1 MKIIIELN
9 GEGDELINARFEK
22 DGKIVRWNDLTLFQQ
37 IGVCAGCLACY
48 RFYSKYLNFKYRK
61 KKK

>member
-9 GEGDELINARFEK
+9 SEGDELIDAKFEK
-22 DGKIVRWNDLTLFQQ
+22 DGKIVSWNDLTFFQQ
-37 IGVCAGCLACY
+37 IGVCSACLTCY
-48 RFYSKYLNFKYRK
+48 RFYFKYLNFKYRK